1 MVGGPTFSPQIPSS
15 VSLCS
20 LRTISTSDEN
30 RKPDRSGVGE
40 GKEVKKTTHE
50 IKQSLFHN
58 LASINAVGVND
69 VLQFLLFFL
78 SPGEVKV

>member
-1 MVGGPTFSPQIPSS
+1 MKIGSQTGVIW
-15 VSLCS
+15 
-20 LRTISTSDEN
+20 
-30 RKPDRSGVGE
+30 SGVGE
-40 GKEVKKTTHE
+40 GKEVKKKTTHE

-58 LASINAVGVND
+58 LAYINAVGVND